1 MTYSELENAVV
12 HGDTVVYGG
21 KSYKIRSIVTKN
33 LKDLPRSMTDH
44 YETRKNVLVDF
55 AELFDP
61 RSNYLFTALAQEV
74 TPYEY
79 QSHIT

>member
-1 MTYSELENAVV
+1 MKYEELENAVM
-12 HGDTVVYGG
+12 HGDPVVYNG

-61 RSNYLFTALAQEV
+61 NSNYLFTALGQEV
-74 TPYEY
+74 TVYER
-79 QSHIT
+79 QSHYT

>member
-1 MTYSELENAVV
+1 MTYPELENAVMRGAPV
-12 HGDTVVYGG
+12 IYGG
-21 KSYKIRSIVTKN
+21 KSYKIRSIVTMN

-55 AELFDP
+55 AELYDP

-74 TPYEY
+74 TPHEY